1 MSATMKLFSPL
12 LQRIGYADYPSHCNV
27 SNANQQTIDFIRTT
41 KCRVIAEL
49 GIYKGFTS
57 EKLAEYLGGE
67 GELHLFDFEERVAE
81 VTAKLKAKGYHNIVG
96 HSNSHKIMD
105 SYNWSLMQ
113 VLKAHPT
120 PLYDYVFLDGAHTWN
135 VDALAFTLID
145 RLLKVGGFMDF
156 DDYDWS
162 LERSPTLNP
171 KVFPRTRKLYTDEQI
186 RQQHVR
192 LILDVL
198 VKRDPRYKEVV
209 ENKIYQKI
217 G

>member
-1 MSATMKLFSPL
+1 
-12 LQRIGYADYPSHCNV
+12 
-27 SNANQQTIDFIRTT
+27 
-41 KCRVIAEL
+41 
-49 GIYKGFTS
+49 
-57 EKLAEYLGGE
+57 
-67 GELHLFDFEERVAE
+67 
-81 VTAKLKAKGYHNIVG
+81 
-96 HSNSHKIMD
+96 
-105 SYNWSLMQ
+105 
-113 VLKAHPT
+113 
-120 PLYDYVFLDGAHTWN
+120 
-135 VDALAFTLID
+135 
-145 RLLKVGGFMDF
+145 MDF

-162 LERSPTLNP
+162 LEHSPTLNP